1 MQAPV
6 LSGGTWPQVGKI
18 SVSVLSLFAEEVCA
32 SNSSCHRAGKAQSET
47 DQSRPQSTPPLLC
60 LHKTTAEKLLEGW
73 HSLQVIGESEP
84 QLEPQSE
91 PHFKFNDCQVQRI
104 SSSTNQ
110 VQRNEGD

>member
-32 SNSSCHRAGKAQSET
+32 SDLSCHRVGRLSQRLIEVGH
-47 DQSRPQSTPPLLC
+47 SRHLTLLC
-60 LHKTTAEKLLEGW
+60 LHETTAEKLLEGW

-91 PHFKFNDCQVQRI
+91 PHFKFNDHQVQRV

-110 VQRNEGD
+110 VQRNKSD